1 MQINTHEKDKV
12 NCLNYHSSDSSFFA
26 SYDRNALK
34 GEPRTDYINGWRI
47 DYVAFSAEA
56 TKSNPPII
64 IIGGAFQNFNS
75 YKYFINSLL
84 EAAPVILIDMPSM
97 GSNPQTH
104 NDFLNIPAIDIDMVE
119 ISRLFAAWIASVGIQ
134 KVSLMG
140 MSLGSVIAANYA
152 DMYPE
157 RMHRLVLMG
166 VLERTRKSW
175 RMLIEESLKIL
186 DEQRMQEFGEAVV
199 LYLVNHSKLDKT
211 RMSGMARRMF
221 HDQMSTFSYNEQLR
235 YRINA
240 HRLLNVGEIPKSSCP
255 TLVATG
261 QYDSFTLPH
270 ENAGYAENCVD
281 AVYAQV
287 LNADHVPQLQRRKQT
302 TALFTTFLKSEDIN
316 QLDGI
321 RVFDRNDFGYIDR
334 RADQRIQIG
343 QEFELSN
350 RLKPSW
356 SDTVT
361 VVDMSFFGLLIEAS
375 TIEAASHIFAESR
388 DTAITLKDVHGDFR
402 IELLQF
408 EQKGRKIRA
417 LFKHGSFD
425 NAERLVNH
433 IKELRGETDVEP
445 MLTEKSA

>member
-1 MQINTHEKDKV
+1 MGDTNQVNFLTHHTSEAEFYAD
-12 NCLNYHSSDSSFFA
+12 YHRD
-26 SYDRNALK
+26 ALK
-34 GEPRTDYINGWRI
+34 GEPRTDYINGWQI
-47 DYVAFSAEA
+47 DYVAFADEA
-56 TKSNPPII
+56 TKHNPPIF

-97 GSNPQTH
+97 GSNAQTH
-104 NDFLNIPAIDIDMVE
+104 NSHLNIPAIDIDMVE
-119 ISRLFAAWIASVGIQ
+119 ITRLYAQWVDSVGID
-134 KVSLMG
+134 KVSIMG
-140 MSLGSVIAANYA
+140 MSLGSVVAANYA
-152 DMYPE
+152 DMNPE

-199 LYLVNHSKLDKT
+199 LYLVNHAKLEKT

-240 HRLLNVGEIPKSSCP
+240 HRLLNVGEIPKSKCP

-270 ENAGYAENCVD
+270 ENAGYAAGCDD

-302 TALFTTFLKSEDIN
+302 TALFTTFLKAEDIH

-321 RVFDRNDFGYIDR
+321 RVLSDDDMANLDR
-334 RADQRIQIG
+334 RSEPRISINQS
-343 QEFELSN
+343 FTLSN
-350 RLKPSW
+350 RTKPAW

-361 VVDMSFFGLLIEAS
+361 VVDMNFFGLMIEAAS
-375 TIEAASHIFAESR
+375 IEAASHIFAESR
-388 DTAITLKDVHGDFR
+388 DTAITLHDEHGDFR

-408 EQKGRKIRA
+408 QQKGRKIRA
-417 LFKHGSFD
+417 LFKHGSFA
-425 NAERLVNH
+425 NAERLLNH
-433 IKELRGETDVEP
+433 IKTLTVDLPEKKDTDIAA
-445 MLTEKSA
+445 S